1 MKLPLRATL
10 RTLHQYA
17 ATAHG
22 RHDLVD
28 DARAV
33 LLVLLTIIVALAL
46 CFVILAPSQRELSSE
61 ARLKESHNIVDFD
74 SRLLL
79 MRAASLL
86 SMPA

>member
-1 MKLPLRATL
+1 MKLPIRATL
-10 RTLHQYA
+10 RTLRQYA

-46 CFVILAPSQRELSSE
+46 CFVILAPSQREVPE
-61 ARLKESHNIVDFD
+61 GRRESHKLGV
-74 SRLLL
+74 
-79 MRAASLL
+79 
-86 SMPA
+86 